1 MNEIQT
7 NFIYEKPFQCQ
18 MIKVIAKSNCFL
30 KKNINVN
37 ELLATLD
44 KMNEFSNNVNK
55 IKNIVC

>member
-1 MNEIQT
+1 MLND
-7 NFIYEKPFQCQ
+7 
-18 MIKVIAKSNCFL
+18 KSNCFL

-37 ELLATLD
+37 ELLVIFD

>member
-1 MNEIQT
+1 MSND
-7 NFIYEKPFQCQ
+7 
-18 MIKVIAKSNCFL
+18 KSNCFL
-30 KKNINVN
+30 KKNINFN